1 MCTFFLCQEFNPTQT
16 AVHSTKTLPPIN
28 HRGRSW
34 PCPSDFGLN
43 HPLRLTGQRKGM
55 GGGAGLGLGLLRRW
69 ERHSTRP
76 PKQQQM
82 QDQGPTS
89 LLWEGGGCN
98 KAGWCTKSH
107 LHPYNRAARSQ
118 ISLLVAPV
126 PVCQHKSIPVL
137 FARHLC
143 SPQHCQLLAYSFVG
157 LYQESNHY
165 IPRLEAGE

>member
-34 PCPSDFGLN
+34 PRPSDFGLN

-98 KAGWCTKSH
+98 KAGWCTKSI
-107 LHPYNRAARSQ
+107 PFA
-118 ISLLVAPV
+118 SLQQGSKEPDLTLSGTSSCLPAQKHSGSFCTP
-126 PVCQHKSIPVL
+126 PL
-137 FARHLC
+137 L
-143 SPQHCQLLAYSFVG
+143 SPALPALS
-157 LYQESNHY
+157 L
-165 IPRLEAGE
+165 